1 MQQSGNA
8 LLFVLTDVCPQ
19 PETRFRTRAFFMP
32 GGVQVNRSEIEI
44 PPSGL
49 VDTALAAALAGVE
62 PTVIRMWRY
71 RGHLPV
77 AKDTDGTEF
86 RDPKG
91 NPLYDYM
98 DVINAEFK
106 TRKAARRRPVSYAA

>member
-1 MQQSGNA
+1 VS
-8 LLFVLTDVCPQ
+8 
-19 PETRFRTRAFFMP
+19 
-32 GGVQVNRSEIEI
+32 RSEIEI

-49 VDTALAAALAGVE
+49 VDTALAAAIAGVDT
-62 PTVIRMWRY
+62 TVIRMWRY

-91 NPLYDYM
+91 KPLYDYM
-98 DVINAEFK
+98 AVIDAEFK
-106 TRKAARRRPVSYAA
+106 TRKAARRQPASYAA